1 MLLLCQHFAHCFCLP
16 IIPIILPTNL
26 THPCLLPKHITL
38 INLQD
43 HFIGH
48 ITRCEW
54 DRNGCTSR
62 WSTTSRSYRI
72 RVAYN
77 RIWHC
82 TDSIS
87 DVCWPIRARVTQTR
101 SKGITGNIV
110 EEAKTQTTDAVSGYE
125 LVLFRS
131 TIMEKWSQGIDP
143 LEVDENRGSVTKKAP
158 ASAIWRSRYSQGTR
172 LWSPDLRAG
181 SCNNSYKLL
190 IAFLIAVISSYIINY
205 CNNFNLTLWL

>member
-26 THPCLLPKHITL
+26 MHPCLLPKHITL

-43 HFIGH
+43 HLLAISQGVNE
-48 ITRCEW
+48 TGMVVRPG
-54 DRNGCTSR
+54 DRLQADP
-62 WSTTSRSYRI
+62 I

-87 DVCWPIRARVTQTR
+87 DVCWPIWARVTQTR

-125 LVLFRS
+125 LVPFRL

-158 ASAIWRSRYSQGTR
+158 ASAIWRSCYSQGTR

-181 SCNNSYKLL
+181 SCNNSYILL
-190 IAFLIAVISSYIINY
+190 IAFLNAVITS
-205 CNNFNLTLWL
+205 